1 MAANVSA
8 TQMDGL
14 YKEQY
19 AGGIVTLAPELA
31 KLYKDI
37 GALSEAE
44 RVGKTWNQPVVLQ
57 MEQGYTYAGSD
68 GDAFAINTPIAMLMD
83 NASLEGSEGLLASRI
98 SYRAASK
105 AVASGKAFKRT
116 MSVVF
121 ESHMRTHAM
130 RRELEILYGRSPTG
144 LATTSAGNADS
155 GTQETLTI
163 TPASWAVGIWAG
175 QEGAQLNAF
184 RIDTGALISSA
195 ADAVFTLT
203 SVDSDNKKLT
213 LTGTSTGCTA
223 LHAQAAQL
231 YLDFAGVR
239 ATMTTTHKAF
249 EGLDYA
255 ITLAAGNTLWGISTN
270 YTLWRGNSHSCASG
284 KLTLGKV
291 LAGVNKA
298 VAKAGLDVPVKLYVN
313 PDSWADLADS
323 FSASRMLDSSYSSGE
338 GKNGVEKVVYYG
350 ANGMIEVVI
359 HPCVKGG
366 EAWALPVP
374 VLKKVGSTDI
384 TMNTPGKSGEEI
396 FLQLPSNAGFEF
408 RTYSDF
414 ALFVGEPAKCVK
426 FTSIVNG

>member
-203 SVDSDNKKLT
+203 A
-213 LTGTSTGCTA
+213 STP
-223 LHAQAAQL
+223 
-231 YLDFAGVR
+231 
-239 ATMTTTHKAF
+239 TTR
-249 EGLDYA
+249 
-255 ITLAAGNTLWGISTN
+255 S
-270 YTLWRGNSHSCASG
+270 
-284 KLTLGKV
+284 
-291 LAGVNKA
+291 
-298 VAKAGLDVPVKLYVN
+298 
-313 PDSWADLADS
+313 
-323 FSASRMLDSSYSSGE
+323 
-338 GKNGVEKVVYYG
+338 
-350 ANGMIEVVI
+350 
-359 HPCVKGG
+359 
-366 EAWALPVP
+366 
-374 VLKKVGSTDI
+374 
-384 TMNTPGKSGEEI
+384 
-396 FLQLPSNAGFEF
+396 
-408 RTYSDF
+408 
-414 ALFVGEPAKCVK
+414 
-426 FTSIVNG
+426 